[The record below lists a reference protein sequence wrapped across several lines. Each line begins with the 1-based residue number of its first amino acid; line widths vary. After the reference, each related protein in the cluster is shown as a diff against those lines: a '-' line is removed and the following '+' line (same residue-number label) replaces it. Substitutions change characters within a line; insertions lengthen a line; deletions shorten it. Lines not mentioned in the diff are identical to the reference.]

1 MKKYLLLALCLVV
14 SSALAG
20 HHEKSETSENILAAK
35 AGYDAFNKGDIEAW
49 KKTQAED
56 VTFKILEGLPY
67 SGTHVG
73 QQTVIDNVFSVI
85 EEYWDGFQ
93 VTPIAF
99 YEAGDTVF
107 IHVKMTAEGLDTES
121 LHMATIKDGLFVNF
135 QAFENS
141 ALMLEAS
148 KIKN

>member
-1 MKKYLLLALCLVV
+1 MKRYLLLALSLIFGYAV
-14 SSALAG
+14 AG
-20 HHEKSETSENILAAK
+20 HHEKSETSANILAAK

-49 KKTQAED
+49 KKTQAKN

-73 QQTVIDNVFSVI
+73 QQAVIENVFSVI
-85 EEYWDGFQ
+85 EEYWGGFQ

-99 YEAGDTVF
+99 YEAGNTVF

-141 ALMLEAS
+141 ALMLEAA
-148 KIKN
+148 KVKN